1 MKHKATVNDSWSL
14 SPCPQSMQFLYS
26 SLVYITHVYSSH
38 LAVHDLVQV
47 LGLSLKNSDD
57 VKSTFF
63 KQQWNVLYMWESNEK
78 Y

>member
-1 MKHKATVNDSWSL
+1 MTHDL
-14 SPCPQSMQFLYS
+14 SPQSPSIQFLYS
-26 SLVYITHVYSSH
+26 SLVYVTHVYSSH

-47 LGLSLKNSDD
+47 LGLFLKNSDD
-57 VKSTFF
+57 GKSTFF